1 MRQPSKL
8 VSFRLS
14 AEVYKDLRAV
24 GGRLGMSPGGAARE
38 AVLEKL
44 SQSKAAGD
52 VTKDVWKEAR
62 TLRKELAS
70 ATEAILFALS
80 ADEKARARASAWVR
94 NNLNR

>member
-14 AEVYKDLRAV
+14 ADVYNDLRAV

-52 VTKDVWKEAR
+52 VAKEVWKEVHA
-62 TLRKELAS
+62 LRAELAV
-70 ATEAILFALS
+70 AMEAVLTVLAPN
-80 ADEKARARASAWVR
+80 AEAEKRASAWVR
-94 NNLNR
+94 KNLNR